1 MARGN
6 PHPKTEHLPKQKTE
20 WNNLPTESARY
31 PKIFLEDIKR
41 YARSLDGQC
50 SPFESIISVLDKLS
64 KDELAQIKLAI
75 ECLSSND
82 NDIDE
87 TTVQTTLPDVL
98 ESKDTLLNSNT
109 ALSAPSLANLEFS
122 NSQIAEYKSKFG
134 FVPSRFQLGI
144 IDWVINQKGNGCCNA
159 VAGSGKSST
168 LRIVAK
174 ALWESGLRPN
184 EIKICVFGKD
194 NSTDLIKKF
203 GPLWKSSISTLHSA
217 AFTLIKKELG
227 VKRSEDIIVSKYKYE
242 KIAQSLELIPNPRR
256 KIPIGRLQSEKIIS
270 DSDDF
275 LKLINLVRLNNQ
287 EPTAEIVTAI
297 ANHHEIDSVQQPQLV
312 AQWIAYCLKIG
323 EEMAIS
329 QKKLDYTDQI
339 WLAVKWKLH
348 ERPWFKPYKFVLVD
362 ECQDLN
368 PLQLAFVL
376 MLIGSIG
383 RILAVGDPRQ
393 AIMGFAGADNQSYN
407 NIVRLTR
414 AKELPLSICY
424 RCPKSH
430 IALVKK
436 IFPNIPIEAAPDAI
450 EGIIHQIEAVE
461 IERFLKNGDV
471 IIGRKN
477 APLVSLCVKLI
488 GQGVKATVK
497 GRDVGD
503 LIKKEID
510 LIAKMPGYSF
520 EFFND
525 AVAQYKEIKLQ
536 RYRDLDNEEELKQ
549 KLLDKLEAIIAIYQ
563 SQTQA
568 KNVDD
573 LKLCIDRIF
582 SDTNSPITLSNIHK
596 YKGGEAERIFIYKPN
611 DLPMTWRNQQD
622 WQLEQEEN
630 LLYVALTRSKSEL
643 FIVGYPDWYKSPEDA
658 VKSKNQPTVNVD
670 AKDSKKDDY
679 HEGDSYLTKQPSYK
693 YAGMESPFWSGED
706 FSDDF

>member
-6 PHPKTEHLPKQKTE
+6 PNPKVGHLPKQQAN
-20 WNNLPTESARY
+20 WNHLPAKPKRY
-31 PKIFLEDIKR
+31 PEIFLEEIDK
-41 YARSLDGQC
+41 YAKALDGQC
-50 SPFESIISVLDKLS
+50 SPFEAIISVLDKLN

-75 ECLSSND
+75 ECLSGND
-82 NDIDE
+82 DVDKTI
-87 TTVQTTLPDVL
+87 VQTTLPV

-109 ALSAPSLANLEFS
+109 APSVPSLVNVELS
-122 NSQIAEYKSKFG
+122 NNQIAEYKSKFG
-134 FVPSRFQLGI
+134 FIPSKFQLGI
-144 IDWVINQKGNGCCNA
+144 IDWVITQKGNGCCNA

-194 NSTDLIKKF
+194 NSEELIKKF

-217 AFTLIKKELG
+217 AFTLIRKEFG
-227 VKRSEDIIVSKYKYE
+227 IKHSEEIIISKYKYE
-242 KIAQSLELIPNPRR
+242 KIAQNLNLIPNPRR
-256 KIPIGRLQSEKIIS
+256 KIFIGRLQSEKIIG

-275 LKLINLVRLNNQ
+275 LKLIDLVRLNNQ

-297 ANHHEIDSVQQPQLV
+297 ANHHEIDSIQQPQLV
-312 AQWIAYCLKIG
+312 AQWIAYCLQIG

-329 QKKLDYTDQI
+329 QKKLDHTDQI

-348 ERPWFKPYKFVLVD
+348 ERPWFKPYKFVLID

-393 AIMGFAGADNQSYN
+393 AIMGFAGADDEAYN
-407 NIVRLTR
+407 NIVKLTR
-414 AKELPLSICY
+414 ATELPLSICY
-424 RCPKSH
+424 RCPRSH

-436 IFPNIPIEAAPDAI
+436 IFPSIPIEPAPDAI
-450 EGIIHQIEAVE
+450 EGIIHQIEAIE
-461 IERFLKNGDV
+461 IEKLLKNGDV

-477 APLVSLCVKLI
+477 APLVSLCIKLI

-497 GRDVGD
+497 GRDVGNF
-503 LIKKEID
+503 IKKEID
-510 LIAKMPGYSF
+510 LITKMPGYSF
-520 EFFND
+520 ELFND
-525 AVAQYKEIKLQ
+525 AVSQYRQIKLE

-549 KLLDKLEAIIAIYQ
+549 KLVDKLEAILAIYQ
-563 SQTQA
+563 SHTSA
-568 KNVDD
+568 KNADD
-573 LKLCIDRIF
+573 LKQYIDNIF

-630 LLYVALTRSKSEL
+630 LLYVALTRSTSEL
-643 FIVGYPDWYKSPEDA
+643 FIVGKPDWYNPSLNSKSLVSATMNIDED
-658 VKSKNQPTVNVD
+658 V
-670 AKDSKKDDY
+670 
-679 HEGDSYLTKQPSYK
+679 
-693 YAGMESPFWSGED
+693 ES
-706 FSDDF
+706 